1 MRPPCKTGATLCCL
15 AACGNS
21 LFVERVGL
29 LVGEHAAAGEKPQAL
44 RRLQREAM
52 TTPRHHVDDELGVLP
67 IAELVEIHVDRT
79 TTDLTE
85 ILVVAAD
92 TELAC
97 RLAHRR
103 RAVAA
108 AALLMKHQRTVL
120 GLQLL
125 DRLQRGVSGENPF
138 DHFCSSYA
146 RA

>member
-1 MRPPCKTGATLCCL
+1 MAPPSFRKWRRENVGRNCKCVPRARRATLCCL

-97 RLAHRR
+97 RVAHRR

-108 AALLMKHQRTVL
+108 AA
-120 GLQLL
+120 
-125 DRLQRGVSGENPF
+125 
-138 DHFCSSYA
+138 
-146 RA
+146 